1 MLISMTG
8 FGRAEDKI
16 GDTSVAIE
24 LRAVNSRY
32 LEFVMRFPRG
42 FEKLEDEARTHL
54 QKVVKRGRVTVT
66 MNVGSDQTSLGKPHL
81 NEELLQHYQ
90 QLTHKSSELL
100 GTDDGNIPLAELLK
114 FPDVISYASDAED
127 QEKFMKAAFD
137 MVKTASDQ
145 LQAMRIREGE
155 LLEKTIDEQ
164 LLALNSIVDNIRVND
179 KSRLDVMMEKLRKK
193 LSDSN
198 VQKEFKV
205 DEKRIEQE
213 IVIWSDKLD
222 IAEELT
228 RMDAHVQHFEE
239 LMKEDG
245 DAGKRLNFLLQEMNR
260 EANTIG
266 SKANSTPIAHAV
278 VELKNEIERIREQ
291 VQNIQ

>member
-16 GDTSVAIE
+16 GDTNVAIE

-42 FEKLEDEARTHL
+42 FEKLEDEARNHL
-54 QKVVKRGRVTVT
+54 QQLVKRGRVTVT

-90 QLTHKSSELL
+90 QLTNRSAELL
-100 GTDDGNIPLAELLK
+100 GSDDATIPLEELLK
-114 FPDVISYASDAED
+114 LPDVISYVSDAED
-127 QEKFMKAAFD
+127 QEKFMLAALE
-137 MVKTASDQ
+137 MLRSAADQ

-155 LLEKTIDEQ
+155 LLEKNIHEQ
-164 LLALNSIVDNIRVND
+164 LSTLNGIVTKIREND
-179 KSRLDVMMEKLRKK
+179 HTRLDTLVEKLRKK
-193 LSDSN
+193 LTDSPAEN
-198 VQKEFKV
+198 DFQI
-205 DEKRIEQE
+205 DEKRLEQE

-222 IAEELT
+222 ITEELT
-228 RMDAHVQHFEE
+228 RMDAHVQHFSE

>member
-8 FGRAEDKI
+8 YGRAEDKI
-16 GDTSVAIE
+16 GGTNVAIE

-54 QKVVKRGRVTVT
+54 QGVIKRGRVTVT
-66 MNVGSDQTSLGKPHL
+66 LNIGSDQTSLGTPHL

-90 QLTHKSSELL
+90 QLTHRSSQVLGKEGAEIPLEELL
-100 GTDDGNIPLAELLK
+100 R
-114 FPDVISYASDAED
+114 FPDVISYSSDAED
-127 QEKFMKAAFD
+127 QENFKKEALK
-137 MVKTASDQ
+137 MVKEAADQ
-145 LQAMRIREGE
+145 LQAMRIREGD
-155 LLEKTIDEQ
+155 LLEQTIVEQ
-164 LLALNSIVDNIRVND
+164 LNTLVEIMNRIREND
-179 KSRLDVMMEKLRKK
+179 TSRLDSLVERLRKRMNDANPEK
-193 LSDSN
+193 DF
-198 VQKEFKV
+198 QI
-205 DEKRIEQE
+205 DENRLEQE

-228 RMDAHVQHFEE
+228 RMDAHIQHFEE

-266 SKANSTPIAHAV
+266 SKANSTAIAHAV